1 MLRQKVGENYLGD
14 KTGRTGWS
22 DWGGVG
28 VARSRVGLGRP
39 SGFDLRA
46 GGFLKGDEGY
56 GEGGGPG
63 LGLLLVISST
73 DLLEEHEAAANQHL
87 WHQLWDMCG

>member
-1 MLRQKVGENYLGD
+1 M
-14 KTGRTGWS
+14 
-22 DWGGVG
+22 
-28 VARSRVGLGRP
+28 GLGGP
-39 SGFDLRA
+39 SGSGLRA

-73 DLLEEHEAAANQHL
+73 DLLEEREASANQPL
-87 WHQLWDMCG
+87 WHQLWDLCGRGGQRP